1 MHYAEPRG
9 GKDPEGGLIDNFDTM
24 INKSMSVKRIV
35 IATIV
40 ATISVGAAL
49 AQSPAEVAVSDGEQN
64 PTTVAASGDAST
76 PKTETMTVTATTES
90 ATTSSNVI
98 KTNAL
103 PAKPVQV
110 APVRKIEDMVIDT
123 LPTVNDALKIVL
135 YNDNTWR
142 YVRDRSVRQDS
153 TVFEKYWSTTAISP
167 YRELTLDSLPI
178 SVVIPL
184 VDSLKSYHYP
194 YQGRIISRYGPRR
207 GRNHNG
213 VDLPLKEGAPIYA
226 TFDGR
231 VRYAQNSRSGYG
243 NLVIIRHDNGL
254 ETYMGHLSKI
264 NVKAGDWVTAGQVV
278 GEGGSTGRSTG
289 PHLHFETRY
298 YGQSFD
304 PERLIDFNTGMLR
317 RETFLLKRKF
327 FDIYSRYDQNFEDE
341 IANEE
346 DDKREAA
353 ELAARRYYTVRSGD
367 TLSGIAVKYGTTVTR
382 ICQLNGINRNS
393 VLRIGRKLRVR

>member
-1 MHYAEPRG
+1 MNIKR
-9 GKDPEGGLIDNFDTM
+9 
-24 INKSMSVKRIV
+24 SV
-35 IATIV
+35 V
-40 ATISVGAAL
+40 ALTVLMMTVGVAV
-49 AQSPAEVAVSDGEQN
+49 AQSPAEVAVSGGEQM
-64 PTTVAASGDAST
+64 PTTVAASGDAT
-76 PKTETMTVTATTES
+76 TAKPETMTVTATTES
-90 ATTSSNVI
+90 ASSSEINVV
-98 KTNAL
+98 TAT
-103 PAKPVQV
+103 PAKPVPV
-110 APVRKIEDMVIDT
+110 APVRKIEEMVVDT
-123 LPTVNDALKIVL
+123 LPTVNEALKIVL

-153 TVFEKYWSTTAISP
+153 TVFEKYWSSTDISP
-167 YRELTLDSLPI
+167 YREVQLASLPV

-194 YQGRIISRYGPRR
+194 YQGKVYSRYGPRR

-213 VDLPLKEGAPIYA
+213 VDLPLKEGSPIYA

-231 VRYAQNSRSGYG
+231 VRYAQNSHTGYG

-264 NVKAGDWVTAGQVV
+264 NVKAGDWVTAGTIV

-353 ELAARRYYTVRSGD
+353 ELAARRYYKVRSGD

-382 ICQLNGINRNS
+382 ICQLNGISRNTI
-393 VLRIGRKLRVR
+393 LKIGRTLRVN

>member
-1 MHYAEPRG
+1 MA
-9 GKDPEGGLIDNFDTM
+9 
-24 INKSMSVKRIV
+24 
-35 IATIV
+35 
-40 ATISVGAAL
+40 
-49 AQSPAEVAVSDGEQN
+49 
-64 PTTVAASGDAST
+64 
-76 PKTETMTVTATTES
+76 
-90 ATTSSNVI
+90 
-98 KTNAL
+98 
-103 PAKPVQV
+103 
-110 APVRKIEDMVIDT
+110 
-123 LPTVNDALKIVL
+123 
-135 YNDNTWR
+135 
-142 YVRDRSVRQDS
+142 
-153 TVFEKYWSTTAISP
+153 
-167 YRELTLDSLPI
+167 SLPV

-213 VDLPLKEGAPIYA
+213 VDLPLKEGSPIYA

-231 VRYAQNSRSGYG
+231 VRYAQNSRTGYG

-264 NVKAGDWVTAGQVV
+264 TVKAGDWVTAGQVV

-353 ELAARRYYTVRSGD
+353 ELAARRYYKVRSGD

-382 ICQLNGINRNS
+382 ICQLNGINRNAILK
-393 VLRIGRKLRVR
+393 VGKTLRVR

>member
-1 MHYAEPRG
+1 M
-9 GKDPEGGLIDNFDTM
+9 NF
-24 INKSMSVKRIV
+24 KRIATT
-35 IATIV
+35 IAV
-40 ATISVGAAL
+40 VFAAGVL
-49 AQSPAEVAVSDGEQN
+49 YAQSPAEVAVGNTTAPQ
-64 PTTVAASGDAST
+64 TTVAEST
-76 PKTETMTVTATTES
+76 ATTTATTVTATNTEAA
-90 ATTSSNVI
+90 ATAV
-98 KTNAL
+98 L

-110 APVRKIEDMVIDT
+110 APIRKIEEMVVDT
-123 LPTVNDALKIVL
+123 LPTINEALKIVL

-167 YRELTLDSLPI
+167 YREVPLTSLPI

-194 YQGRIISRYGPRR
+194 YKGKIISRYGPRR
-207 GRNHNG
+207 NRNHNG
-213 VDLPLKEGAPIYA
+213 VDIPLKEGEPIYA

-231 VRYAQNSRSGYG
+231 VRYSADSKTGYG
-243 NLVIIRHDNGL
+243 QLVIIRHDNGL
-254 ETYMGHLSKI
+254 ETYMGHLSKRT
-264 NVKAGDWVTAGQVV
+264 VEAGEWVTAGQVI
-278 GEGGSTGRSTG
+278 GHGGSTGRSTG
-289 PHLHFETRY
+289 PHLHFEARY

-327 FDIYSRYDQNFEDE
+327 FDIYSKYDQNFEDE

-346 DDKREAA
+346 QDKREAA
-353 ELAARRYYTVRSGD
+353 ELAARRYYKVRSGD

-382 ICQLNGINRNS
+382 ICQLNGINRNAILK
-393 VLRIGRKLRVR
+393 VGKTLRVK

>member
-1 MHYAEPRG
+1 
-9 GKDPEGGLIDNFDTM
+9 
-24 INKSMSVKRIV
+24 MSKLTRIV
-35 IATIV
+35 TTAV
-40 ATISVGAAL
+40 AVLFVGVAL
-49 AQSPAEVAVSDGEQN
+49 AQSPAEVAVG
-64 PTTVAASGDAST
+64 GAST
-76 PKTETMTVTATTES
+76 PAAAVAESSATPAVTTATTP
-90 ATTSSNVI
+90 ATTTEATPATTPSDINV
-98 KTNAL
+98 L

-110 APVRKIEDMVIDT
+110 APVRKIEEMVVDT
-123 LPTVNDALKIVL
+123 LPTINEALKIVL

-153 TVFEKYWSTTAISP
+153 TVFEKYWSTTEISP
-167 YRELTLDSLPI
+167 YREVPLASLPV

-194 YQGRIISRYGPRR
+194 YKGKIISRYGPRR
-207 GRNHNG
+207 NRNHNG
-213 VDLPLKEGAPIYA
+213 VDIPLKEGEPIYA

-231 VRYAQNSRSGYG
+231 VRYSQDSKTGYG
-243 NLVIIRHDNGL
+243 QLVIIRHDNGL
-254 ETYMGHLSKI
+254 ETYMGHLSKRT
-264 NVKAGDWVTAGQVV
+264 VKAGEWVTAGQVI

-289 PHLHFETRY
+289 PHLHFEARY

-327 FDIYSRYDQNFEDE
+327 FDIYSRYNQNFDDE
-341 IANEE
+341 IANIE

-353 ELAARRYYTVRSGD
+353 ELAARQYYKVRSGD

-382 ICQLNGINRNS
+382 ICQLNGINRNAILK
-393 VLRIGRKLRVR
+393 VGKTLRVK

>member
-1 MHYAEPRG
+1 MR
-9 GKDPEGGLIDNFDTM
+9 
-24 INKSMSVKRIV
+24 VKRNFLL
-35 IATIV
+35 V
-40 ATISVGAAL
+40 ALSAMVAG
-49 AQSPAEVAVSDGEQN
+49 VAVAQT
-64 PTTVAASGDAST
+64 PTEIAVGGADATPTVVAESSAT
-76 PKTETMTVTATTES
+76 PVTTPTPAPAPATVTTTTATPTEI
-90 ATTSSNVI
+90 NV
-98 KTNAL
+98 L

-110 APVRKIEDMVIDT
+110 APVRKIEEMVVDT
-123 LPTVNDALKIVL
+123 LPTVNEALKIVL

-153 TVFEKYWSTTAISP
+153 TVFEKYWSSEAISP
-167 YRELTLDSLPI
+167 YREVPLSSLPV
-178 SVVIPL
+178 SVVISL

-194 YQGRIISRYGPRR
+194 YKGRIISRYGPRR
-207 GRNHNG
+207 NRNHNG
-213 VDLPLKEGAPIYA
+213 VDIPLKEGEPIYA

-231 VRYAQNSRSGYG
+231 VRYSKDSKTGYG
-243 NLVIIRHDNGL
+243 QLVIIRHDNGL
-254 ETYMGHLSKI
+254 ETYMGHLSKRL
-264 NVKAGDWVTAGQVV
+264 VKDGDWVTAGQVI

-327 FDIYSRYDQNFEDE
+327 FDIYSRYDQNFDDE
-341 IANEE
+341 IANIE

-353 ELAARRYYTVRSGD
+353 ELAARKYYKVRSGD

-382 ICQLNGINRNS
+382 ICQLNGINRNAILK
-393 VLRIGRKLRVR
+393 VGKTLRVK

>member
-1 MHYAEPRG
+1 MVVG
-9 GKDPEGGLIDNFDTM
+9 
-24 INKSMSVKRIV
+24 
-35 IATIV
+35 V
-40 ATISVGAAL
+40 AV
-49 AQSPAEVAVSDGEQN
+49 AQSPVEVAVGSGTQN
-64 PTTVAASGDAST
+64 PTEVAAGGDAAT
-76 PKTETMTVTATTES
+76 AKTETMTVTATTEGAS
-90 ATTSSNVI
+90 SSEINVVPTT
-98 KTNAL
+98 

-110 APVRKIEDMVIDT
+110 APVRKIEEMVVDT
-123 LPTVNDALKIVL
+123 LPTVNEALKIVL

-153 TVFEKYWSTTAISP
+153 TVFEKYWSSEVISP
-167 YRELTLDSLPI
+167 YREVPLASLPV

-194 YQGRIISRYGPRR
+194 YKGRIISRYGPRR
-207 GRNHNG
+207 NRNHNG
-213 VDLPLKEGAPIYA
+213 VDIPLKEGEPIYA

-231 VRYAQNSRSGYG
+231 VRYSKDSKTGYG
-243 NLVIIRHDNGL
+243 QLVIIRHDNGL
-254 ETYMGHLSKI
+254 ETYMGHLSKRL
-264 NVKAGDWVTAGQVV
+264 VKEGDWVTAGQVI

-289 PHLHFETRY
+289 PHLHFEARY

-327 FDIYSRYDQNFEDE
+327 FDIYSRYDQNFDDE

-353 ELAARRYYTVRSGD
+353 ELAARRYYKVRSGD

-382 ICQLNGINRNS
+382 ICQLNGINRNAILK
-393 VLRIGRKLRVR
+393 VGKTLRVK

>member
-1 MHYAEPRG
+1 M
-9 GKDPEGGLIDNFDTM
+9 
-24 INKSMSVKRIV
+24 NKPKRIV
-35 IATIV
+35 TTAVV
-40 ATISVGAAL
+40 ALFVGAAF
-49 AQSPAEVAVSDGEQN
+49 AQSPAEVAVGGADN
-64 PTTVAASGDAST
+64 KPTTVAESSVT
-76 PKTETMTVTATTES
+76 PTTNPTTTPTTTAEATPATTTTPATTATDI
-90 ATTSSNVI
+90 NV
-98 KTNAL
+98 L

-110 APVRKIEDMVIDT
+110 APVRKIEEMVVDT
-123 LPTVNDALKIVL
+123 LPTENEALKIVL

-153 TVFEKYWSTTAISP
+153 TVFEKYWSTAEISP
-167 YRELTLDSLPI
+167 YREVALASLPV

-194 YQGRIISRYGPRR
+194 YKGKIISRYGPRR
-207 GRNHNG
+207 NRNHNG
-213 VDLPLKEGAPIYA
+213 VDIPLKEGEPIYA

-231 VRYAQNSRSGYG
+231 VRYSADSKTGYG
-243 NLVIIRHDNGL
+243 QLVIIRHDNGL
-254 ETYMGHLSKI
+254 ETYMGHLSKRM
-264 NVKAGDWVTAGQVV
+264 VKAGDWVTAGQVI

-289 PHLHFETRY
+289 PHLHFEARY

-327 FDIYSRYDQNFEDE
+327 FDIYSRYDQNFDDE
-341 IANEE
+341 IANIE

-353 ELAARRYYTVRSGD
+353 ELAARKYYKVRSGD

-382 ICQLNGINRNS
+382 ICQLNGINRNAILK
-393 VLRIGRKLRVR
+393 VGKTLRVK

>member
-1 MHYAEPRG
+1 
-9 GKDPEGGLIDNFDTM
+9 
-24 INKSMSVKRIV
+24 MSKLTRIV
-35 IATIV
+35 TTAV
-40 ATISVGAAL
+40 AVLFVGVAL
-49 AQSPAEVAVSDGEQN
+49 AQSPAEVAVGGASTPAAAVAESSATPATN
-64 PTTVAASGDAST
+64 PTTTAST
-76 PKTETMTVTATTES
+76 TAEATPATTPS
-90 ATTSSNVI
+90 DINV
-98 KTNAL
+98 L

-110 APVRKIEDMVIDT
+110 APVRKIEEMVVDT
-123 LPTVNDALKIVL
+123 LPTINEALKIVL

-153 TVFEKYWSTTAISP
+153 TVFEKYWSTTEISP
-167 YRELTLDSLPI
+167 YREVPLASLPV

-194 YQGRIISRYGPRR
+194 YKGKIISRYGPRR
-207 GRNHNG
+207 NRNHNG
-213 VDLPLKEGAPIYA
+213 VDIPLKEGEPIYA

-231 VRYAQNSRSGYG
+231 VRYSQDSKTGYG
-243 NLVIIRHDNGL
+243 QLVIIRHDNGL
-254 ETYMGHLSKI
+254 ETYMGHLSKRT
-264 NVKAGDWVTAGQVV
+264 VKAGEWVTAGQVI

-289 PHLHFETRY
+289 PHLHFEARY

-327 FDIYSRYDQNFEDE
+327 FDIYSRYNQNFDDE
-341 IANEE
+341 IANIE

-353 ELAARRYYTVRSGD
+353 ELAARQYYKVRSGD

-382 ICQLNGINRNS
+382 ICQLNGINRNAILK
-393 VLRIGRKLRVR
+393 VGKTLRVK

>member
-1 MHYAEPRG
+1 MN
-9 GKDPEGGLIDNFDTM
+9 I
-24 INKSMSVKRIV
+24 KRI
-35 IATIV
+35 ATLSVV
-40 ATISVGAAL
+40 AAMAAGVAV
-49 AQSPAEVAVSDGEQN
+49 AQSPAEVAVSGGEQAS
-64 PTTVAASGDAST
+64 TTVAASSNAT
-76 PKTETMTVTATTES
+76 ATNTETATVEATTENAS
-90 ATTSSNVI
+90 ASDNASSAEINVM
-98 KTNAL
+98 
-103 PAKPVQV
+103 PAKPVKPTPV
-110 APVRKIEDMVIDT
+110 APVRKIEEMVVDT
-123 LPTVNDALKIVL
+123 LPTVNEALKIVL

-153 TVFEKYWSTTAISP
+153 TVFEKYWSTDVISP
-167 YRELTLDSLPI
+167 YREVPLTSLPV

-213 VDLPLKEGAPIYA
+213 VDLPLKEGSPIYA

-231 VRYAQNSRSGYG
+231 VRYAQNSRTGYG

-264 NVKAGDWVTAGQVV
+264 SVKAGDWVTAGQVV

-346 DDKREAA
+346 EDKREAA
-353 ELAARRYYTVRSGD
+353 ELAARRYYKVRSGD

-382 ICQLNGINRNS
+382 ICQLNGINRNAILK
-393 VLRIGRKLRVR
+393 VGKTLRVR

>member
-1 MHYAEPRG
+1 
-9 GKDPEGGLIDNFDTM
+9 
-24 INKSMSVKRIV
+24 MSVKRSI
-35 IATIV
+35 
-40 ATISVGAAL
+40 AAL
-49 AQSPAEVAVSDGEQN
+49 TVLMMVVGVAVAQSPVEVAVGSGTQN
-64 PTTVAASGDAST
+64 PTEVAAGGDAAT
-76 PKTETMTVTATTES
+76 AKTETMTVTATTEGAS
-90 ATTSSNVI
+90 SSEINVVPTT
-98 KTNAL
+98 

-110 APVRKIEDMVIDT
+110 VPVRKIEEMVVDT
-123 LPTVNDALKIVL
+123 LPTVNEALKIVL

-153 TVFEKYWSTTAISP
+153 TVFEKYWSSEVISP
-167 YRELTLDSLPI
+167 YREVPLASLPV

-194 YQGRIISRYGPRR
+194 YKGRIISRYGPRR
-207 GRNHNG
+207 NRNHNG
-213 VDLPLKEGAPIYA
+213 VDIPLKEGEPIYA

-231 VRYAQNSRSGYG
+231 VRYSKDSKTGYG
-243 NLVIIRHDNGL
+243 QLVIIRHDNGL
-254 ETYMGHLSKI
+254 ETYMGHLSKRL
-264 NVKAGDWVTAGQVV
+264 VKEGDWVTAGQVI

-289 PHLHFETRY
+289 PHLHFEARY

-327 FDIYSRYDQNFEDE
+327 FDIYSRYDQNFDDE

-353 ELAARRYYTVRSGD
+353 ELAARRYYKVRSGD

-382 ICQLNGINRNS
+382 ICQLNGINRNAILK
-393 VLRIGRKLRVR
+393 VGKTLRVK

>member
-1 MHYAEPRG
+1 
-9 GKDPEGGLIDNFDTM
+9 
-24 INKSMSVKRIV
+24 MSIKRIV
-35 IATIV
+35 IAAVV
-40 ATISVGAAL
+40 AVLSAGVAV
-49 AQSPAEVAVSDGEQN
+49 AQSPAEVAVNGGEQT
-64 PTTVAASGDAST
+64 PTNVAESGDSAT
-76 PKTETMTVTATTES
+76 AITETMTVTATTES
-90 ATTSSNVI
+90 ATKSTT
-98 KTNAL
+98 TNDTNTL

-110 APVRKIEDMVIDT
+110 APVRKIEEMVVDT
-123 LPTVNDALKIVL
+123 LPTVNEALKIVL

-153 TVFEKYWSTTAISP
+153 TVFEKYWSTTEISP
-167 YRELTLDSLPI
+167 YREVPLTSLPI

-213 VDLPLKEGAPIYA
+213 VDIPLKEGSPIYA

-231 VRYAQNSRSGYG
+231 VRYAQNSRTGYG

-264 NVKAGDWVTAGQVV
+264 SVKTGDWVTAGQIV

-298 YGQSFD
+298 CGQSFD

-327 FDIYSRYDQNFEDE
+327 FDIYSKYDQNFEDE

-353 ELAARRYYTVRSGD
+353 ELAARRYYKVRSGD

-382 ICQLNGINRNS
+382 ICQLNGINRNAILK
-393 VLRIGRKLRVR
+393 VGKTLRVK

>member
-1 MHYAEPRG
+1 MR
-9 GKDPEGGLIDNFDTM
+9 
-24 INKSMSVKRIV
+24 VKRNFLL
-35 IATIV
+35 V
-40 ATISVGAAL
+40 ALSAMVAG
-49 AQSPAEVAVSDGEQN
+49 VAVAQT
-64 PTTVAASGDAST
+64 PTEIAVGGADATPTVVAESSAT
-76 PKTETMTVTATTES
+76 PVTTPAPAPATVTTTTATPTEI
-90 ATTSSNVI
+90 NV
-98 KTNAL
+98 L

-110 APVRKIEDMVIDT
+110 APVRKIEEMVVDT
-123 LPTVNDALKIVL
+123 LPTVNEALKIVL

-153 TVFEKYWSTTAISP
+153 TVFEKYWSSEAISP
-167 YRELTLDSLPI
+167 YREVPLSSLPV
-178 SVVIPL
+178 SVVISL

-194 YQGRIISRYGPRR
+194 YKGRIISRYGPRR
-207 GRNHNG
+207 NRNHNG
-213 VDLPLKEGAPIYA
+213 VDIPLKEGEPIYA

-231 VRYAQNSRSGYG
+231 VRYSKDSKTGYG
-243 NLVIIRHDNGL
+243 QLVIIRHDNGL
-254 ETYMGHLSKI
+254 ETYMGHLSKRL
-264 NVKAGDWVTAGQVV
+264 VKDGDWVTAGQVI

-327 FDIYSRYDQNFEDE
+327 FDIYSRYDQNFDDE
-341 IANEE
+341 IANIE

-353 ELAARRYYTVRSGD
+353 ELAARKYYKVRSGD

-382 ICQLNGINRNS
+382 ICQLNGINRNAILK
-393 VLRIGRKLRVR
+393 VGKTLRVK

>member
-1 MHYAEPRG
+1 MS
-9 GKDPEGGLIDNFDTM
+9 LIKIF
-24 INKSMSVKRIV
+24 V
-35 IATIV
+35 AGV
-40 ATISVGAAL
+40 ATLAVGVVC
-49 AQSPAEVAVSDGEQN
+49 AQSPVEVAVGGTE
-64 PTTVAASGDAST
+64 ST
-76 PKTETMTVTATTES
+76 PTVVADSNTATATTTATDVTAEAAT
-90 ATTSSNVI
+90 ATTPNDINV
-98 KTNAL
+98 L

-110 APVRKIEDMVIDT
+110 APVRKIEEMVIDT
-123 LPTVNDALKIVL
+123 LPTVNEALKIVL

-153 TVFEKYWSTTAISP
+153 MVYEKYWSSEVISP
-167 YRELTLDSLPI
+167 YREVPLASLPV

-194 YQGRIISRYGPRR
+194 YKGKIISRYGPRR
-207 GRNHNG
+207 NRNHNG
-213 VDLPLKEGAPIYA
+213 VDLPLKEGEPIYA
-226 TFDGR
+226 AFDGR
-231 VRYAQNSRSGYG
+231 VRYSKDSKTGYG
-243 NLVIIRHDNGL
+243 QLVIIRHDNGL
-254 ETYMGHLSKI
+254 ETYMGHLSKRL
-264 NVKAGDWVTAGQVV
+264 VAEGEWVTAGQVI
-278 GEGGSTGRSTG
+278 GEGGSSGRSTG
-289 PHLHFETRY
+289 PHLHFEARY

-341 IANEE
+341 IANIE

-382 ICQLNGINRNS
+382 ICQLNGISRNT
-393 VLRIGRKLRVR
+393 VLKIGRKLRVN